1 MIKISEFNNI
11 CLDIR
16 TAVPGIEDHLLV
28 AHEEHAVNK
37 LKDKIGV
44 ILLGI
49 IPSADREGQANEGI
63 DTNATWFF
71 VLEKAPV
78 DQDDTSEIEQ
88 YGKTQEIVLAVREY
102 IEEAFADGDIRF
114 RRYRP
119 GNTKVDPEYR
129 EFGGWNGWSMSVVF

>member
-1 MIKISEFNNI
+1 MIKISDFDKI
-11 CLDIR
+11 CTDIR
-16 TAVPGIEDHLLV
+16 TAVPGIAEHILV

-49 IPSADREGQANEGI
+49 IPSADREGQATEGI

-71 VLEKAPV
+71 VLEKAPI
-78 DQDDTSEIEQ
+78 DQDDTSELQQ
-88 YGKTQEIVLAVREY
+88 YGKTQEIVLGVREY
-102 IEEAFADGDIRF
+102 IEEAFYEGDIRF